1 MTGMKRTLLMLLV
14 ACGPDLA
21 TSEPQPQPQPQP
33 QNPTQQ
39 QQQQQNLTGFPCD
52 VQAALQTNCA
62 GCHAHAAYIT
72 GFRARADFLL
82 TMAEGKTLGSVA
94 VERLADVERPMPP
107 KAAERQPTAEQ
118 KALISRW
125 VELGMP
131 AGECGGLQ

>member
-1 MTGMKRTLLMLLV
+1 MTGMKRLLFMLLV
-14 ACGPDLA
+14 ACGPDLV
-21 TSEPQPQPQPQP
+21 TPEPDLQPQPQQ
-33 QNPTQQ
+33 QNPPQQ
-39 QQQQQNLTGFPCD
+39 QQQALTGFPCD

-82 TMAEGKTLGSVA
+82 TMDEGKTLGSVA
-94 VERLADVERPMPP
+94 VERMADLERPMPP